1 MRVVIS
7 GGSGLIGRRLVDRL
21 IQAGHRAV
29 VLSRSP
35 ERVTDLPEGA
45 AVAPWDRE
53 AVDDLAATVSGA
65 DAVVHLAGENIGGG
79 RWTASRKRR
88 IRDSRVE
95 GSRAV
100 AEAIERAEPRPPVL
114 IQASAV
120 DYYGASGDEEL
131 TEASPPGEDYLATTC
146 REWEAASAGV
156 EALGVRRAVIRTG
169 VVLSTRGGAL
179 PRLMLPFKLFAG
191 GPAGDGRQWLPWIHV
206 EDEVGAIRFLIERTE
221 AVGPFNLTSPQ
232 PLTNRDFGK
241 VLGSVMGRPSLL
253 PAPAFALKLALGEM
267 STLVLDGQRALPAR
281 LVEHGFAF
289 RFPEA
294 RAALEDLLA

>member
-1 MRVVIS
+1 MRVVIT
-7 GGSGLIGRRLVDRL
+7 GGTGLIGRRLVDRL

-29 VLSRSP
+29 VLSRAP

-45 AVAPWDRE
+45 AVARWDRA
-53 AVDDLAATVSGA
+53 AVDDLAATISGA

-79 RWTASRKRR
+79 RWTKPRKRR
-88 IRDSRVE
+88 IRESRVA
-95 GSRAV
+95 GSRAI
-100 AEAIERAEPRPPVL
+100 AEAFERAESRPPVL

-120 DYYGASGDEEL
+120 GYYGPSGDEEL
-131 TEASPPGEDYLATTC
+131 TEASPSGDDFLAATC

-156 EALGVRRAVIRTG
+156 EALGVRRALIRSG

-179 PRLMLPFKLFAG
+179 PKMMLPFKLFAG
-191 GPAGDGRQWLPWIHV
+191 GPAGSGRQWLPWIHI
-206 EDEVGAIRFLIERTE
+206 EDEVGAIRFLIERSE
-221 AVGPFNLTSPQ
+221 AVGPFNLTSPN
-232 PLTNRDFGK
+232 PLTNREFSR
-241 VLGSVMGRPSLL
+241 VLGRVMGRPSLL

-267 STLVLDGQRALPAR
+267 STLLLDGQRALPSR

-294 RAALEDLLA
+294 RVALEDLLA